1 LAVHKDRITDI
12 EKGGCEMANLKWER
26 VVAVDDF
33 GGESDVDT
41 ARAKVP
47 GGWLIKVSDASQHFD
62 ITFLPDPNHEW
73 Q

>member
-1 LAVHKDRITDI
+1 
-12 EKGGCEMANLKWER
+12 MANLKWER
-26 VVAVDDF
+26 VVAIDDF

-47 GGWLIKVSDASQHFD
+47 GGWLIKVSGASQHFD

-73 Q
+73 K